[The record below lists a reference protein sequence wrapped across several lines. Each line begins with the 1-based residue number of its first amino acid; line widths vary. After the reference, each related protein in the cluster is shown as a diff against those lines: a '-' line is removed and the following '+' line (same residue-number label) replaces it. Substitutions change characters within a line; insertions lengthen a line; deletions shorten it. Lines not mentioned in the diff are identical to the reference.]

1 MEVKTNNGTFFKELN
16 RNVKNEFNAEN
27 TRIPSIAN
35 TYINEPQFQKVQN
48 LSRNYM
54 RSGNAKYADPFEFH
68 MRRNDFDYD
77 GRKLQ
82 MLDTLKMNASTDKPD
97 VISKYHLN
105 VVGYY

>member
-16 RNVKNEFNAEN
+16 RNVSNEFNAEN
-27 TRIPSIAN
+27 IRIPSIAN
-35 TYINEPQFQKVQN
+35 TYKNEPQFQKAEN
-48 LSRNYM
+48 LSRNYK

-68 MRRNDFDYD
+68 MRPNNFDYD

-82 MLDTLKMNASTDKPD
+82 MLNTLKMNASTDKPD